1 MNSYPEAVAKIAN
14 DYLERVKSQLRLVP
28 LREQNEFLAEIES
41 HVYEAYQ
48 QTPGDDDI
56 ARILAVLRNL
66 GEPAEV
72 VYDRLPR
79 TMARS
84 GAKRNVPLY
93 VIGGI
98 FIALF
103 GIPLGFGGLGV
114 MIGILAKLHF
124 ATADAMY
131 RDRCNALIQSFSGEV
146 SRAYISM
153 GSYLNGLEVAIT
165 GLQIIIIGQKDNPK
179 THELA
184 NAVIGRS
191 LPNRFM
197 MIVDPDEQLPLGHPA
212 EGKTMQNGQPTAYVC
227 QRQTCSAPITNPVT
241 LSQVLQLPPRVQG
254 QA

>member
-114 MIGILAKLHF
+114 MIGILAALAGLVVAFCTTAGSIVLVGALFVLLGLSRMLFSPLFDWLVNIGAIHLTPGMWDFLDHLTHF
-124 ATADAMY
+124 EQGLLFVLFGSVWLASGFGMMWLGIRLFRGLRFVSAMLL
-131 RDRCNALIQSFSGEV
+131 DRVRRF
-146 SRAYISM
+146 
-153 GSYLNGLEVAIT
+153 
-165 GLQIIIIGQKDNPK
+165 
-179 THELA
+179 
-184 NAVIGRS
+184 GR
-191 LPNRFM
+191 R
-197 MIVDPDEQLPLGHPA
+197 VR
-212 EGKTMQNGQPTAYVC
+212 GK
-227 QRQTCSAPITNPVT
+227 
-241 LSQVLQLPPRVQG
+241 LSQPAAGVNPAASPKPAV
-254 QA
+254 